1 MLGGKPEKSRH
12 DIRKPTEIGIH
23 KNQNEIFQLTQK
35 FMMLAGTAV
44 SNICI
49 GSIQGSH
56 PDLLHFTRLHL
67 VILEN

>member
-23 KNQNEIFQLTQK
+23 KNQKEIFQLTQK
-35 FMMLAGTAV
+35 FMMLAETAV
-44 SNICI
+44 SNMCI
-49 GSIQGSH
+49 GFIQRH